1 MIAITVSTKYDDI
14 LDKIIPLNY
23 TFFYKW
29 FIITDKNDQK
39 TIDVINKYN
48 TKNIEIVFFD
58 FYAND
63 KKFNKGGA
71 IKYVQQM
78 ISNTNYRGMVL
89 LIDSDIVLP
98 RNFPFYI
105 NKLNLKRN
113 TIYAPIKRL
122 DYYSFK
128 NFINKQPDYIYPHL
142 FVGFFQ
148 LYLYDKHFLYE
159 DSYNCSNCDIIFLNY
174 FNNKILIPD
183 LIVGHLGKDTVNWNG
198 RNDKEDF
205 TIMNY

>member
-23 TFFYKW
+23 KFFYKW
-29 FIITDKNDQK
+29 FIVTDKNDQK

-48 TKNIEIVFFD
+48 TKNIDIIFFD
-58 FYAND
+58 FYANN

-71 IKYVQQM
+71 IRYVQQL
-78 ISNTNYRGMVL
+78 ISNYNYRGMVL

-98 RNFPFYI
+98 YNFPFYI
-105 NKLNLKRN
+105 NRLKLKRN

-122 DYYSFK
+122 DYHSHQS
-128 NFINKQPDYIYPHL
+128 FINNQHDYEFSDP

-148 LYLYDKHFLYE
+148 LYLYNKNFLYE
-159 DSYNCSNCDIIFLNY
+159 DSYNCSTCDITFLKY
-174 FNNKILIPD
+174 FNDKIIIPQ
-183 LIVGHLGKDTVNWNG
+183 LIVGHLGKNGVNWDG
-198 RNDKEDF
+198 RNNKDDF
-205 TIMNY
+205 KPN